1 MEKAIV
7 KACPKVSKLSSN
19 LDSIFS
25 VFEDRSKAVGWLL
38 PGSFLLLEEKGPHIF
53 NTVAD
58 LWVTIWV
65 IYFACLV

>member
-1 MEKAIV
+1 ML
-7 KACPKVSKLSSN
+7 KACPEVSKLSSN

-25 VFEDRSKAVGWLL
+25 VFEDRSLGWLL
-38 PGSFLLLEEKGPHIF
+38 PRSLSLLEEKGPHIF